1 MLSKLPQVIGV
12 LSHTINTMNVF
23 LVSLSGPGSI
33 EESAE
38 TKYNK

>member
-1 MLSKLPQVIGV
+1 MLSKLPQIIGV
-12 LSHTINTMNVF
+12 LSHTINTI
-23 LVSLSGPGSI
+23 VSLSGPDSI